1 MLDPG
6 YLDGLPARM
15 VELYAQAEADI
26 LADMARRISIYDYWV
41 PAAEWQRRKLLEMG
55 KTHEDV
61 MQRLSM
67 LTGRSRDELNRLFL
81 EAGSA
86 AVDADNA
93 VYAAQ
98 GLKTTAIQANKA
110 LQKVLEAGLRR
121 TNGLFENLTRTTAN
135 TAAKQFENA
144 LDRAYMQVTSGAFDA
159 NSAIRTAVKDLAR
172 QGVGAVEYPS
182 GRVESIEAA
191 VRRSVVTGVNQTALE
206 LQTGLADEMGCDL
219 VEVTAHAGARPEHA
233 QWQGKIYSRSGKHP
247 KYPDFAAAT
256 GYGTGAGLGGW
267 NCRHSFYPYF
277 EGSARAY
284 TPGMLREYERK
295 AYTYNGQKLTEY
307 EATQEQR
314 HIERQIRRWKREE
327 AAMRAAGQDAGEAAA
342 KVARWQKTQRDFINQ
357 TGLKRQYDRE
367 QVANAVKS
375 GIIKPGLQ
383 KSEDA
388 DVHYIGKLDRRIY
401 RCVTADMVTDEVII
415 TARQVQHIRERHPS
429 DFERF
434 SSYFPEIVADP
445 DYIIEANKPNTALV
459 LKEIRTE
466 KEVFKTVI
474 RLVSPEDDPA
484 FKNSVITFMKIDEKE
499 WNRLLRNKR
508 ILYKKE

>member
-26 LADMARRISIYDYWV
+26 LADMARRISTYDYWI

-67 LTGRSRDELNRLFL
+67 LTGRSRDELETLFREAGEAAVGADAAVYRAAGLHPPSL
-81 EAGSA
+81 EASR
-86 AVDADNA
+86 
-93 VYAAQ
+93 
-98 GLKTTAIQANKA
+98 A
-110 LQKVLEAGLRR
+110 LQRVLTAGLQK
-121 TNGLFENLTRTTAN
+121 TSGLFENLTRTTAN
-135 TAAKQFENA
+135 TATGQFERA

-159 NSAIRTAVKDLAR
+159 NSAIRMAVKDLAR

-247 KYPDFAAAT
+247 KYPDFKTAT
-256 GYGTGAGLGGW
+256 GYGMGAGLGGW
-267 NCRHSFYPYF
+267 NCRHSFFPYF

-295 AYTYNGQKLTEY
+295 AYTYDGQKLTEY

-327 AAMRAAGQDAGEAAA
+327 AAMRAAGQSTEEAAA
-342 KVARWQKTQRDFINQ
+342 KAARWQSTQRDFISQ
-357 TGLKRQYDRE
+357 TGFKRQYDRE
-367 QVANAVKS
+367 QIGGAADVAKTVKS
-375 GIIKPGLQ
+375 GI
-383 KSEDA
+383 
-388 DVHYIGKLDRRIY
+388 
-401 RCVTADMVTDEVII
+401 
-415 TARQVQHIRERHPS
+415 
-429 DFERF
+429 
-434 SSYFPEIVADP
+434 
-445 DYIIEANKPNTALV
+445 N
-459 LKEIRTE
+459 
-466 KEVFKTVI
+466 
-474 RLVSPEDDPA
+474 
-484 FKNSVITFMKIDEKE
+484 
-499 WNRLLRNKR
+499 
-508 ILYKKE
+508 